1 MCLPICSCPTFGCKS
16 LLAAVLLLTTA
27 TPAGAFSLA
36 FPGPAAAADAGVRTL
51 SAETRR
57 VADWVAGSHD
67 NRGLPYIILDK
78 ADARLF
84 LFDGGGALQAS
95 VPALIGAATGDD
107 SVPGIGSRR
116 LAAIRSAERTTPA
129 GRFLAT
135 LGHDSSGEDLL
146 WVDYDTAIALHRAS
160 DRKPGMTAKSRVDR
174 LATRTSAD
182 NRASYGCIG
191 VTTAFYDGFI
201 RPAFAAGG
209 IVYVL
214 PETRTATAEFRIP
227 AAATTTGD

>member
-1 MCLPICSCPTFGCKS
+1 MCSCPTFGCKS
-16 LLAAVLLLTTA
+16 FLAAILLLTTATA
-27 TPAGAFSLA
+27 TPAGAFSLTVLRS
-36 FPGPAAAADAGVRTL
+36 AAAADAGVQTL
-51 SAETRR
+51 SVETRR
-57 VADWVAGSHD
+57 VADWVAGSQD

-116 LAAIRSAERTTPA
+116 LAAIRPAERTTPA

-146 WVDYDTAIALHRAS
+146 WVDYGAAIALHRAS

-174 LATRTSAD
+174 LATTSIAD

-191 VTTAFYDGFI
+191 VATAFYDGFI
-201 RPAFAAGG
+201 RPAFGGGG

-227 AAATTTGD
+227 AAATATGD